1 MAKPITLRM
10 DSKGRLTVPE
20 GVRKKHGWH
29 AGTLFFLQ
37 DASGMLCLASA
48 PNPFEAARSEDPERE
63 AARARL
69 FALIDQVRS
78 QVPEELTDEELG
90 TLIDEEAAAV
100 RRERRARRP

>member
-1 MAKPITLRM
+1 MTKPIALRM

-20 GVRKKHGWH
+20 GLRKKHGWD
-29 AGTLFFLQ
+29 AGTLFFLH

-48 PNPFEAARSEDPERE
+48 PNPFEAAHPEDPERE

-78 QVPEELTDEELG
+78 QVPEDLTDEQLG
-90 TLIDEEAAAV
+90 ALVDEEIAAA
-100 RRERRARRP
+100 RQERRARRP